1 MVDNQ
6 TAVVFVMLPCTLPFR
21 VSCARMNNAR
31 SIARN
36 VASHQTTGHPCA
48 RPGSF
53 APGRAGFVGQSQM
66 QNGFP
71 FARRTILPLRQWRN
85 DMKKM
90 HLPTRQGFL
99 LAMGQKF
106 RILAFL
112 TARKKVQHS
121 VAGAFHW
128 AAHHGGRG
136 SSDEVASSPR
146 NIPTFGLAKN
156 VSRGFLF

>member
-21 VSCARMNNAR
+21 VSCTHMNNAC
-31 SIARN
+31 SIACN
-36 VASHQTTGHPCA
+36 VASHQTNGHQCA

-53 APGRAGFVGQSQM
+53 GPGRAGFVGQSQM

-90 HLPTRQGFL
+90 HLPTRQDFL
-99 LAMGQKF
+99 LAIKEDF
-106 RILAFL
+106 YILAFL
-112 TARKKVQHS
+112 T
-121 VAGAFHW
+121 
-128 AAHHGGRG
+128 
-136 SSDEVASSPR
+136 SP
-146 NIPTFGLAKN
+146 K
-156 VSRGFLF
+156 